1 MTDRERN
8 IPDRLHPPDPPD
20 LPHPPDYSPGLLE
33 PDLRRLDARLTNDAH
48 RLDVPPGL
56 AGRVFDASVGH
67 LPPRRFK
74 LVSTEKTTLWERR
87 QWWGRAAMAAGV
99 MLAFGV
105 SLKLLRE
112 SSPLPS
118 PDEIAVITP
127 MIPAFV
133 PTSVEDEEFINTYAL
148 SLEAESLLLEFSSEE
163 GKDLSYLVLTRD
175 VTLDDLA
182 GELVMLLAEL
192 NEGGM

>member
-1 MTDRERN
+1 
-8 IPDRLHPPDPPD
+8 
-20 LPHPPDYSPGLLE
+20 
-33 PDLRRLDARLTNDAH
+33 
-48 RLDVPPGL
+48 
-56 AGRVFDASVGH
+56 
-67 LPPRRFK
+67 
-74 LVSTEKTTLWERR
+74 
-87 QWWGRAAMAAGV
+87 MAAGV

-105 SLKLLRE
+105 SLQLLRE

-118 PDEIAVITP
+118 PNEIAVITP

-148 SLEAESLLLEFSSEE
+148 SLEAESLLFEFSSEE